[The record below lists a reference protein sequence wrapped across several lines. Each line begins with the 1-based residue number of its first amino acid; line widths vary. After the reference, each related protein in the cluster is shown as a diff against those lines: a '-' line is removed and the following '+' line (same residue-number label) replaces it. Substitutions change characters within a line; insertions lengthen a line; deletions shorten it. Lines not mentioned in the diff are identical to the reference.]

1 MNTNVPSSAT
11 SSISA
16 IISKSPQI
24 LEATLSEI
32 AGNML
37 SKQGI
42 AGYFISNARLTLADP
57 TPRLASDVF
66 GGKSGQSHPMSHWEP
81 IHIGRMAHNA
91 YIHVGW
97 YSEEVLFITTPSER
111 LLHCTRS
118 APDQASGNIKHD
130 IKHV

>member
-1 MNTNVPSSAT
+1 MNKHVLSSAT

-42 AGYFISNARLTLADP
+42 AGYFISNDRLTLADP
-57 TPRLASDVF
+57 TPRLASDVV

-81 IHIGRMAHNA
+81 IHIG
-91 YIHVGW
+91 
-97 YSEEVLFITTPSER
+97 
-111 LLHCTRS
+111 
-118 APDQASGNIKHD
+118 
-130 IKHV
+130 

>member
-1 MNTNVPSSAT
+1 MNKNVLSSAT

-16 IISKSPQI
+16 IISKSPQV

-57 TPRLASDVF
+57 TP
-66 GGKSGQSHPMSHWEP
+66 
-81 IHIGRMAHNA
+81 
-91 YIHVGW
+91 
-97 YSEEVLFITTPSER
+97 
-111 LLHCTRS
+111 
-118 APDQASGNIKHD
+118 
-130 IKHV
+130 